1 MESNIFICPKYF
13 LNLHKLKMNEDLLQY
28 IWQVGLFNS
37 EDLKTTDG
45 QPILILK
52 RGRLNRDSGPDFS
65 EARIR
70 IGEADWVGNVEIHI
84 NSNDWYLH
92 KHHLDAAYN
101 NTVLHVVFNDQKT
114 AQRLDGSFVPT
125 FILNER
131 IFPEVINHFALLKK
145 STQWIP
151 CASLISKIDDFTKS
165 QAIDRS
171 LVNRLERKS
180 DQIQHWLDACNND
193 WHSVFYYAIA
203 RSFGFGTN
211 AQPFEE
217 LALRLPI
224 HILGKH
230 KNDAHQIEALI
241 MGTAGFLNE
250 VLIDDYHSN
259 LRKEWLF
266 LKKKYNLN
274 SNEPSSFKLMRM
286 RPGNFPTIRL
296 AQLSSLIF
304 KSHHLFALINELN
317 EVKDIIKLFDVEASN
332 YWQTHYV
339 FGKESKK
346 HSAELSQAARELLLI
361 NAVVPVLFVYGKNI
375 GNENICNKAISILQ
389 YLSPENNAIISHW
402 KELGL
407 SAKSAFD
414 SQALLEQKTQYCDKK
429 QCLSC
434 KIGHKILQA
443 KTV

>member
-1 MESNIFICPKYF
+1 
-13 LNLHKLKMNEDLLQY
+13 MNEDLLQY
-28 IWQVGLFNS
+28 IWQAGLFNA

-70 IGEADWVGNVEIHI
+70 IGEADWVGNIEIHI

-92 KHHLDAAYN
+92 KHQFDAAYN
-101 NTVLHVVFNDQKT
+101 NTVLHVVFNHQKI
-114 AQRLDGSFVPT
+114 AQRLDGSLVPT
-125 FILNER
+125 LILNDR
-131 IFPEVINHFALLKK
+131 IYPEVVNHFGLLKQ

-151 CASLISKIDDFTKS
+151 CASLISKIDNFTTS
-165 QAIDRS
+165 QALDRS

-180 DQIQHWLDACNND
+180 EQIQNWLNACNND

-230 KNDAHQIEALI
+230 KNDSKQIEALLF
-241 MGTAGFLNE
+241 GTAGFLNE
-250 VLIDDYHSN
+250 VIIDDYHN
-259 LRKEWLF
+259 GLRKEWLF
-266 LKKKYNLN
+266 LKKKYQLH

-296 AQLSSLIF
+296 AQLSALIY
-304 KSHHLFALINELN
+304 KSHHLFSLIIELN
-317 EVKDIIKLFDVEASN
+317 DVKDIIQLFDVEASE

-346 HSAELSQAARELLLI
+346 HSAELSQSARELLLI
-361 NAVVPVLFVYGKNI
+361 NAVIPVLFVHGKSI
-375 GNENICNKAISILQ
+375 GNENLCNKALSILQ
-389 YLSPENNAIISHW
+389 HLSPESNSIIKHW
-402 KELGL
+402 GDLGL
-407 SAKSAFD
+407 TAKSAFD
-414 SQALLEQKTQYCDKK
+414 SQALLELKSQYCDKK
-429 QCLSC
+429 LCLQC
-434 KIGHKILQA
+434 KIGNKLLQA
-443 KTV
+443 KAL